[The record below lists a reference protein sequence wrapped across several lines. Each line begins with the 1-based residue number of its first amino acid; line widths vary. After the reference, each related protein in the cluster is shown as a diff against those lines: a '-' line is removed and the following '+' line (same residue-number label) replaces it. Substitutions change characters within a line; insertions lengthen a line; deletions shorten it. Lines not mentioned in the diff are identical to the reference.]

1 MTQGR
6 FGVAMPITVAI
17 VGRPN
22 VGKSTLFNRL
32 VGRKI
37 AIVDDEP
44 GVTRDRREADGRIG
58 DLAFRLIDTAGYE
71 DARGDDLG
79 ARIQA
84 QTERAIADADV
95 ALFVIDARD
104 GITPMD
110 EQLAHL
116 LRRQTKPVILI
127 ANKCEGRAGEAGRF
141 EAYALGF
148 ADPLPL
154 SAEHGEGM
162 ALLYEALQP
171 LVDAV
176 AASAPDIEAAA
187 GETSPVQLA
196 IVGRPNVGKST
207 LVNRLVG
214 DDRLITGPEAGITRD
229 AIAVPLTWRGQRLAL
244 IDTAGLRRRARVS
257 DRLEELAGADSR
269 RAIRFA
275 HVVVILIDGE
285 LGLEKQDLQIADMVA
300 EEGRAPLL
308 VVNKWDRVGDRSA
321 ALAAMTD
328 RVGQAL
334 PQLKGLKIV
343 TLSAL
348 TGEGVGALLP
358 AALAVYAIWNR
369 RVPTAALNTWL
380 SAAQAAHAPPR
391 IGNRPLKFRYATQIK
406 ARPPAFAL
414 FANRP
419 EVVPE
424 AYLRYLTN
432 GLREAFDL
440 PGVPIR
446 LTLRRSKNP
455 YRDRP

>member
-1 MTQGR
+1 
-6 FGVAMPITVAI
+6 V
-17 VGRPN
+17 
-22 VGKSTLFNRL
+22 
-32 VGRKI
+32 
-37 AIVDDEP
+37 
-44 GVTRDRREADGRIG
+44 
-58 DLAFRLIDTAGYE
+58 FRLIDTAGYE
-71 DARGDDLG
+71 DARGDDLS

-84 QTERAIADADV
+84 QTERAIAGADV
-95 ALFVIDARD
+95 ALFVIDARN

-127 ANKCEGRAGEAGRF
+127 ANKCEGRAGEGGRI
-141 EAYALGF
+141 EAYGLGF

-171 LVDAV
+171 LVDA
-176 AASAPDIEAAA
+176 ATKTPAPGIEAAD
-187 GETSPVQLA
+187 GDMPPETPPAVPPVQLA

-207 LVNRLVG
+207 LVNRLIG
-214 DDRLITGPEAGITRD
+214 EERLITGPEAGITRD
-229 AIAVPLTWRGQRLAL
+229 AITVPLTWRGQRLAL

-275 HVVVILIDGE
+275 HVVAILIDGE

-308 VVNKWDRVGDRSA
+308 AVNKWDRVGDRDA
-321 ALAAMTD
+321 TLAAIHD

-334 PQLKGLKIV
+334 PQLKGLKVV

-348 TGEGVGALLP
+348 TGDGVGALLP

-391 IGNRPLKFRYATQIK
+391 IGNRPLKFRYATQVK

-424 AYLRYLTN
+424 AYLRYLAN

-440 PGVPIR
+440 PGVPVR